1 MVFACAV
8 PPARAE
14 ASRRAGYIKIVSGT
28 RGAQV
33 LIDGQ
38 PMGRVPLSDPIPVTA
53 GQHVIKVS
61 KPGYTDYL
69 EVVVV
74 RTGQVKEVEVDLFPF
89 KGMLRVT
96 ADKKGAR
103 VYVDGK
109 FMGRVPVD
117 LELAPG
123 AHSVRVALAGH
134 QDVIR
139 RWVAKAGRV
148 ARLRA
153 KMVKLGVVAKDPK
166 VAVGVKKRW
175 YQKWWFWVSVASG
188 VVAVGLTVV
197 LPLALYKED
206 PTRTFNEERNTRVP

>member
-1 MVFACAV
+1 MVLVCGVSAAD
-8 PPARAE
+8 AE

-53 GQHVIKVS
+53 GQHVVKVS

-74 RTGQVKEVEVDLFPF
+74 RTGQVKELEVDLFP
-89 KGMLRVT
+89 L
-96 ADKKGAR
+96 
-103 VYVDGK
+103 
-109 FMGRVPVD
+109 GRVPVD
-117 LELAPG
+117 LELKPG

-166 VAVGVKKRW
+166 VAVGVKKKW
-175 YQKWWFWVSVASG
+175 YQKWWFWASVASG
-188 VVAVGLTVV
+188 VVAIGLTVV

-206 PTRTFNEERNTRVP
+206 ATRTFNEERNTKVP